1 MNLIGLRNRGAH
13 NTSLLMTAFDQ
24 ILKNKIVA
32 IIRGA
37 DPADVLKIA
46 EALQLGGVSLLEVT
60 MNSPGALEVIKELTD
75 KKKNMLIGAGTVLS
89 AADAEASIEAGAK
102 FIISPNVNVET
113 IATTKKLGVV
123 SIPGAYTA
131 TEVVNA
137 HSNGGDIIKIFP
149 ATSAEYIKVLRGPL
163 SYIPMMPTGGI
174 TPENISEFKKNGAVA
189 FGIGT
194 SLVDVKHK
202 ITEEYLNRITENARK
217 FVQAI
222 SE

>member
-1 MNLIGLRNRGAH
+1 MSTLDH
-13 NTSLLMTAFDQ
+13 

-37 DPADVLKIA
+37 DPADVLRIA
-46 EALQLGGVSLLEVT
+46 EALQLGGVNIVEVT
-60 MNSPGALEVIKELTD
+60 LNSPNALEVIKELTG
-75 KKKNMLIGAGTVLS
+75 KMSNLLVGAGTVLS
-89 AADAEASIEAGAK
+89 AADAKASVEAGAK
-102 FIISPNVNVET
+102 FIISPSVNIDT
-113 IATTKKLGVV
+113 ITTTKKFGIV

-137 HSNGGDIIKIFP
+137 FAHGGDIIKIFP
-149 ATSAEYIKVLRGPL
+149 ATNAEYIKVLRGPL
-163 SYIPMMPTGGI
+163 SHIPMMPTGGI
-174 TPENISEFKKNGAVA
+174 TSENISEFKRVGAVA

-202 ITEEYLNRITENARK
+202 ITDEYLNGVTENANK

-222 SE
+222 SL

>member
-1 MNLIGLRNRGAH
+1 MSAL
-13 NTSLLMTAFDQ
+13 DQ
-24 ILKNKIVA
+24 ILENKIVA

-37 DPADVLKIA
+37 DPADVLRIA
-46 EALQLGGVSLLEVT
+46 GALQLGGVNILEVT
-60 MNSPGALEVIKELTD
+60 LNSPNALRVIRELAD
-75 KKKNMLIGAGTVLS
+75 KMQNMLVGAGTVLS
-89 AADAEASIEAGAK
+89 ATEAKASFDAGAR
-102 FIISPNVNVET
+102 FIISPNTNAET
-113 IATTKKLGVV
+113 IAATKKLGIV

-137 HSNGGDIIKIFP
+137 FSNGGDMIKIFP
-149 ATSAEYIKVLRGPL
+149 ATNPEYIKVLRGPL
-163 SYIPMMPTGGI
+163 SHIRMMPTGGI
-174 TPENISEFKKNGAVA
+174 TAENISGFKKAGSVA

-194 SLVDVKHK
+194 SLVDIKHK

>member
-1 MNLIGLRNRGAH
+1 MSTLDH
-13 NTSLLMTAFDQ
+13 

-37 DPADVLKIA
+37 DPADVRRIA
-46 EALQLGGVSLLEVT
+46 EALLLGGVNIVEVT
-60 MNSPGALEVIKELTD
+60 LNSPSALEVIKELNG
-75 KKKNMLIGAGTVLS
+75 KMSNLLVGAGTVLS
-89 AADAEASIEAGAK
+89 ATDAEAAVEAGAK
-102 FIISPNVNVET
+102 FIISPNVNIDT
-113 IATTKKLGVV
+113 ITATKKFGIV

-137 HSNGGDIIKIFP
+137 FAHGGDIIKIFP
-149 ATSAEYIKVLRGPL
+149 ATNAEYIKVLRGPL
-163 SYIPMMPTGGI
+163 SHIPMMPTGGI
-174 TPENISEFKKNGAVA
+174 TLENISEFKRVGAVA

-202 ITEEYLNRITENARK
+202 ITDEYLNRVTENAHR

-222 SE
+222 SQ

>member
-1 MNLIGLRNRGAH
+1 MSTLDH
-13 NTSLLMTAFDQ
+13 

-37 DPADVLKIA
+37 DPADVLRIA
-46 EALQLGGVSLLEVT
+46 EALQLGGVNIVEVT
-60 MNSPGALEVIKELTD
+60 LNSPNALEVIKELNG
-75 KKKNMLIGAGTVLS
+75 KMSNLLVGAGTVLS
-89 AADAEASIEAGAK
+89 AADAKASVEAGAK
-102 FIISPNVNVET
+102 FIISPNINIDT
-113 IATTKKLGVV
+113 ITTTKKFGIV

-137 HSNGGDIIKIFP
+137 FAHGGDIIKIFP
-149 ATSAEYIKVLRGPL
+149 ATNAEYIKVLRGPL

-174 TPENISEFKKNGAVA
+174 TAENISEFKRVGAVA

-202 ITEEYLNRITENARK
+202 ITDEYLNGVTENANK

-222 SE
+222 SL